1 MDDRELPLDDH
12 PLAPAALVP
21 VRAGADAPLRTL
33 AARQA
38 VGGGLVVAG
47 LLAVLAGWWG
57 VAGTPE
63 TWKQFS
69 YLASG
74 GVGGAALVAVG
85 IAVLI
90 SYEHARDREAIAELL
105 DRLAPFETIAQ
116 RLADF
121 DPAELGDRL
130 AAIESTLAS
139 GDGRASRARSRR

>member
-1 MDDRELPLDDH
+1 MEDRPVVLERH
-12 PLAPAALVP
+12 PLHTAVNGTAA
-21 VRAGADAPLRTL
+21 GGDAPLRTL

-38 VGGGLVVAG
+38 VGGGLVIAG

-85 IAVLI
+85 VAVLI
-90 SYEHARDREAIAELL
+90 SYEHARDREAIADML
-105 DRLAPFETIAQ
+105 DRIAPFEEIAH
-116 RLADF
+116 RLSAF
-121 DPAELGDRL
+121 DPAELSSRL
-130 AAIESTLAS
+130 SAIEAS
-139 GDGRASRARSRR
+139 LSARNGQARPRSRR